1 MRDLDKRKVS
11 SKTGR
16 GLVCGLPTEIVITEF
31 ENKFFILITD
41 SGKIGSLVQVLQK
54 TSESENICSSRV
66 LFGKDTPEI
75 QAVACALAET
85 CKFPKPVVFGL
96 SLKDYSA
103 SSVKD
108 LKTLLSTVVGKPPGE
123 TEHPCR

>member
-1 MRDLDKRKVS
+1 MRDLDKWKVS

-16 GLVCGLPTEIVITEF
+16 GPVCSLPTEIVITEF
-31 ENKFFILITD
+31 RNKFFILVTD
-41 SGKIGSLVQVLQK
+41 SGKIGSLVQVLQE
-54 TSESENICSSRV
+54 TCGSENIYSSRV
-66 LFGKDTPEI
+66 FFGKDTPEI

-85 CKFPKPVVFGL
+85 CQFPKPVVFAL

-108 LKTLLSTVVGKPPGE
+108 LKTLLSTVAGKSPGE
-123 TEHPCR
+123 TERPCR